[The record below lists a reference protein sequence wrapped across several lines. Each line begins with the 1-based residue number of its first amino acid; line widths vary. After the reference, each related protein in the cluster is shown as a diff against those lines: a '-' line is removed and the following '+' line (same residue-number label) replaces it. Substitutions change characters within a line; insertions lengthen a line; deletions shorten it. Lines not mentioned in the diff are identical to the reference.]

1 MSSIIIKEAQL
12 VKLMET
18 AMDLDI
24 YVQPIDQ
31 PIPGQ
36 NDDFI
41 ESLEEIKYKIIE
53 MIAMTNTGMEIDESL
68 KRQIFQLVDS
78 FNKIYEK
85 IKYVDKSDIVPI
97 F

>member
-41 ESLEEIKYKIIE
+41 ESLEEIKHKIDEIT
-53 MIAMTNTGMEIDESL
+53 AMSKNGKEIDPSL
-68 KRQIFQLVDS
+68 KRQIYQLVDL
-78 FNKIYEK
+78 FNKSYEK
-85 IKYVDKSDIVPI
+85 IKFVDKSDIVPM